1 MAARRIMLK
10 RRIGDEIRL
19 TSQPDHAAV
28 SGYLAAH
35 WGNVE
40 FQRPGHYAASPDAE
54 AIRAETILGIA
65 EHDNGWWEWEAD
77 PPLDP
82 ADGLP
87 LHLLSLTQESGLDR
101 WRRGVPRFAENHPY
115 VSLLISFHAYWLN
128 APRCDP
134 DVSTDLLHP
143 LFGSSDEWP
152 LLEGAELARASRF
165 VAEQRQVQDQL
176 KTRMGAHPL
185 WQAALQPE
193 MLEPHIRLL
202 QIGDALSLHL
212 CLDAERPIEIT
223 NTPRRG
229 WNDRVTIVVA
239 PVSRQR
245 IVCDPYPFDQDPLP
259 VVFRSRVLPANF
271 ERPANFQAWWHA
283 VPRREIR
290 YEYASA
296 A

>member
-1 MAARRIMLK
+1 MLK

-19 TSQPDHAAV
+19 TSQPDHAVV

-35 WGNVE
+35 WGNSE
-40 FQRPGHYAASPDAE
+40 FQRPGHYSPSPYAAAL
-54 AIRAETILGIA
+54 RAETILAIA

-87 LHLLSLTQESGLDR
+87 LHLLALTQEAGLDR
-101 WRRGVPRFAENHPY
+101 WRRGVPRFEAEHPY
-115 VSLLISFHAYWLN
+115 VSLLISCHAYWLH

-134 DVSTDLLHP
+134 DVPADLLHP
-143 LFGSSDEWP
+143 LFGASGEWP
-152 LLEGAELARASRF
+152 LLEGDELARARQF
-165 VAEQRQVQDQL
+165 LAEQRDTQDRLQKRL
-176 KTRMGAHPL
+176 SADPL
-185 WQAALQPE
+185 WQAAIQPQ

-212 CLDAERPIEIT
+212 CLGAESPIEIL
-223 NTPRRG
+223 NAPRRG
-229 WNDRVTIVVA
+229 WNGRATITVT
-239 PVSRQR
+239 PVSGNRLL
-245 IVCDPYPFDQDPLP
+245 CDPYPFDQDPLP
-259 VVFRSRVLPANF
+259 VVFRARV

-283 VPRREIR
+283 LPRREIR
-290 YEYASA
+290 FEYSSA